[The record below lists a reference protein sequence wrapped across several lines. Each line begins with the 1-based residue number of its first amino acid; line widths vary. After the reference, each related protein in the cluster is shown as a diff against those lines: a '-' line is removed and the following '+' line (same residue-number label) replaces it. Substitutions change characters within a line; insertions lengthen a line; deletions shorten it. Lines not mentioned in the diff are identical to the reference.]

1 LVVCVKLSSTNFY
14 PNTQE
19 ISHIN
24 MRFIYFVVVIFV
36 QLSNFQTTEAQTEQT
51 KLLDLSV
58 QGLNNEQMGNLLL
71 LAEVANKMPKAKIVA
86 KNTNEFN
93 GQNLTVKMN
102 LTVKEESVK
111 QKSTKGLTEKKSKT
125 KKLQCELCGKIMT
138 DMKRHMMTH
147 TGEKLYNCSICGKSF
162 SRLDIKEVH
171 MITHTNVKPY

>member
-1 LVVCVKLSSTNFY
+1 
-14 PNTQE
+14 
-19 ISHIN
+19 
-24 MRFIYFVVVIFV
+24 
-36 QLSNFQTTEAQTEQT
+36 
-51 KLLDLSV
+51 
-58 QGLNNEQMGNLLL
+58 MGNLLL

-171 MITHTNVKPY
+171 MITHTNVKPYSCPMCNKSFRQKQHLKNHMATHNKNRPLFYCTTCGKGLLDYRYLKLHKMNHERS